1 MPSSRA
7 ERSAI
12 GRIPQSYL
20 EQSSRNVGECLRG
33 SLPTWSAEILLG
45 SSAGIPR
52 LRSTRNDNVF
62 LGQETFFVFI
72 TRYVTDIFPPMN
84 ETLRDPA
91 EALLRTYSA
100 SGGINYLDAAATLP
114 SRPAIDAACVELLS
128 LLFPGFHG
136 EPVVRPGD
144 LPDLTRSRI
153 RALHA
158 RLHPEMCKS
167 LARREGNGAIE
178 PEADR
183 ILADFFSKLAEVREM
198 LWTDLDAAYEGD
210 PAATSFEEII
220 LAYPSLEAIAIQRMA
235 HILYLADLPLIP
247 RMMTEWAHGRTGIDI
262 HPGAQIGS
270 HFFIDH
276 GTGVVIGETTK
287 IGSHVK
293 LYQGVSFI
301 ARSLSAGR
309 ALRGQ
314 KRHPTVQDHVAIYA
328 GTTVMGGDTVV
339 GAGSTIGANVFLTHS
354 VPPHSLVSYQEK
366 EIAIVPKRPAK
377 ARGSAV
383 DSFPK

>member
-1 MPSSRA
+1 M
-7 ERSAI
+7 
-12 GRIPQSYL
+12 
-20 EQSSRNVGECLRG
+20 
-33 SLPTWSAEILLG
+33 
-45 SSAGIPR
+45 
-52 LRSTRNDNVF
+52 D
-62 LGQETFFVFI
+62 ETS
-72 TRYVTDIFPPMN
+72 N
-84 ETLRDPA
+84 HPA
-91 EALLRTYSA
+91 EALLRSYSA
-100 SGGINYLDAAATLP
+100 SGGINYIDAASTLP
-114 SRPAIDAACVELLS
+114 SRAVVDTACGDLLS
-128 LLFPGFHG
+128 LLFPGFRGDPVSRDG
-136 EPVVRPGD
+136 E
-144 LPDLTRSRI
+144 LPDLTRGRI
-153 RALHA
+153 RSLHA

-167 LARREGNGAIE
+167 LARREGNQPVE

-183 ILADFFSKLAEVREM
+183 ILSDFFSKLAAVREM

-235 HILYLADLPLIP
+235 HILYLANLPLIP

-262 HPGAQIGS
+262 HPGAKIGS

-276 GTGVVIGETTK
+276 GTGVVIGETTQ

-309 ALRGQ
+309 ALRGT
-314 KRHPTVQDHVAIYA
+314 KRHPTVEDHVAIYA

-366 EIAIVPKRPAK
+366 EIAIVPKRERPAGNDK
-377 ARGSAV
+377 RGAL
-383 DSFPK
+383 

>member
-1 MPSSRA
+1 MA
-7 ERSAI
+7 KA
-12 GRIPQSYL
+12 
-20 EQSSRNVGECLRG
+20 
-33 SLPTWSAEILLG
+33 T
-45 SSAGIPR
+45 
-52 LRSTRNDNVF
+52 ND
-62 LGQETFFVFI
+62 
-72 TRYVTDIFPPMN
+72 
-84 ETLRDPA
+84 DPA
-91 EALLRTYSA
+91 DALLRTYA
-100 SGGINYLDAAATLP
+100 ADGGINYLDAAATLP
-114 SRPAIDAACVELLS
+114 SRSAIDAACAELLS
-128 LLFPGFHG
+128 LLFPGFRG
-136 EPVVRPGD
+136 EPVVHPGD
-144 LPDLTRSRI
+144 LPDLTHSRI

-167 LARREGNGAIE
+167 LARHEGNQAVE

-235 HILYLADLPLIP
+235 HILYLAHLPLIP
-247 RMMTEWAHGRTGIDI
+247 RMMTEWVHSRTGIDI

-309 ALRGQ
+309 ALRGK
-314 KRHPTVQDHVAIYA
+314 KRHPTVEDHVSIYA

-354 VPPHSLVSYQEK
+354 VPPHSLVSYEEK
-366 EIAIVPKRPAK
+366 KIAIVPKRAKPAVTDP
-377 ARGSAV
+377 V
-383 DSFPK
+383 DSIPK

>member
-1 MPSSRA
+1 MDAKP
-7 ERSAI
+7 
-12 GRIPQSYL
+12 
-20 EQSSRNVGECLRG
+20 N
-33 SLPTWSAEILLG
+33 
-45 SSAGIPR
+45 
-52 LRSTRNDNVF
+52 
-62 LGQETFFVFI
+62 
-72 TRYVTDIFPPMN
+72 
-84 ETLRDPA
+84 DPA

-100 SGGINYLDAAATLP
+100 GGGINYVAAAATLP
-114 SRPAIDAACVELLS
+114 SRPAVDAACLDLLS

-136 EPVVRPGD
+136 APILDPGD
-144 LPDLTRSRI
+144 LPDITRI
-153 RALHA
+153 RIRSLRA
-158 RLHPEMCKS
+158 RLHPEMVKS
-167 LARREGNGAIE
+167 LARRRNEAAAIST
-178 PEADR
+178 EAER
-183 ILADFFSKLAEVREM
+183 ILTDFFSQLASVREM

-220 LAYPSLEAIAIQRMA
+220 LAYPSLEAITIQRLA
-235 HILYLADLPLIP
+235 HILYHYDLPLIP

-262 HPGAQIGS
+262 HPGAEIGS

-309 ALRGQ
+309 ALRGK
-314 KRHPTVQDHVAIYA
+314 KRHPTVEDHVSIYA

-354 VPPHSLVSYQEK
+354 VPPRSLVSYEEK
-366 EIAIVPKRPAK
+366 KIAIVAKRPAR
-377 ARGSAV
+377 ACASGD
-383 DSFPK
+383 DSFPA